1 VEVNDVEAMA
11 PWLPL
16 GCQNL
21 KRKKNKKTPM
31 GGYLG
36 IPGYL
41 YLYGNAGAAQPQ
53 CHLLKDDLIERP
65 GNADTDKAS
74 QSRTAV

>member
-1 VEVNDVEAMA
+1 
-11 PWLPL
+11 
-16 GCQNL
+16 
-21 KRKKNKKTPM
+21 M